1 MAKKSATGNEI
12 YNIVALCFADR
23 HTAGQVAK
31 EVRSQ
36 QKLAGYK
43 VVVEAV
49 VEVDEKGKTHIHE
62 PGKGG
67 VGGTA
72 GGVVGAALGLIGGP
86 AGLLAWTVAGAAIG
100 GISGHYLGRLI
111 PKHDL
116 EELGKQMTPNSSAYL
131 ALVEDKYAEAV
142 VDELQGYKAKVVTL
156 TVADEASQS
165 VAITVAADVTA
176 PGAATATSK
185 PAADASSKEP
195 AKSDSTKPA
204 SEKSAS

>member
-1 MAKKSATGNEI
+1 MAKKSTGGNEV

-23 HTAGQVAK
+23 KTASMVAK

-67 VGGTA
+67 VGGSA
-72 GGVVGAALGLIGGP
+72 GAVAGAALGLIGGP

-100 GISGHYLGRLI
+100 GISGHYLGQLI
-111 PKHDL
+111 PKKDL
-116 EELGKQMTPNSSAYL
+116 EELAKEMKPNSSAYL
-131 ALVEDKYAEAV
+131 ALVEDKFAEAV
-142 VDELQGYKAKVVTL
+142 ADELKGYKAKVVTL

-165 VAITVAADVTA
+165 VAIAVAADVTKTDQ
-176 PGAATATSK
+176 GAASK
-185 PAADASSKEP
+185 PAAAP
-195 AKSDSTKPA
+195 AKTAAAKPS
-204 SEKSAS
+204 SEKSS

>member
-1 MAKKSATGNEI
+1 MVAKKSTNGNEV

-23 HTAGQVAK
+23 ATAGQVAK

-67 VGGTA
+67 VGGSA
-72 GGVVGAALGLIGGP
+72 GAVAGVALGLIGGP

-100 GISGHYLGRLI
+100 GISGHYLGQLI
-111 PKHDL
+111 PKKDL
-116 EELGKQMTPNSSAYL
+116 EELAKQMQPNSSAYL
-131 ALVEDKYAEAV
+131 ALVEDKFAEAV
-142 VDELQGYKAKVVTL
+142 ADELTGYKAKIVTL

-165 VAITVAADVTA
+165 VAMAVAADVTNTDE
-176 PGAATATSK
+176 GAASK
-185 PAADASSKEP
+185 PAAAP
-195 AKSDSTKPA
+195 AKTDAAIPTT
-204 SEKSAS
+204 EKSS